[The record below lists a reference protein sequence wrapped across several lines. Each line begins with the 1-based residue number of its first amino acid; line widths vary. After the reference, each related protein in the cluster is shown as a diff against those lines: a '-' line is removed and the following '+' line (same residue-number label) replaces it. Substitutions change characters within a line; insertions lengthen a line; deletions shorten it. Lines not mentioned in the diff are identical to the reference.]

1 MSTYSG
7 VNAHLAN
14 CLNSVLN
21 VKALVG
27 RRFQPGE
34 GSKVGAFSIIVK
46 SLGTFGYLRY
56 LRFKLFLAHVP
67 RPETHLPLVRQ
78 PLSAGLQ
85 TDILYL
91 LCSKSQNEL
100 NSILNSIC
108 CLHPPAVFQSTAL
121 RSCAVVRSADI

>member
-34 GSKVGAFSIIVK
+34 GSRVGAFSMIVK
-46 SLGTFGYLRY
+46 SSDIFVSSSSQHMSRD
-56 LRFKLFLAHVP
+56 P
-67 RPETHLPLVRQ
+67 RLLPLVRQ
-78 PLSAGLQ
+78 PPSAGLQ
-85 TDILYL
+85 TDIG
-91 LCSKSQNEL
+91 
-100 NSILNSIC
+100 
-108 CLHPPAVFQSTAL
+108 STKQP
-121 RSCAVVRSADI
+121 